1 MTVEVQRLHNNS
13 FNGFMEYLEC
23 DSFYSS
29 SVSELNEIDATD
41 VSEHAAR
48 YETLHQKL
56 QETLSGIDG
65 L

>member
-1 MTVEVQRLHNNS
+1 MNHDNADFLVEPAIV
-13 FNGFMEYLEC
+13 EE
-23 DSFYSS
+23 
-29 SVSELNEIDATD
+29 VKSELNEIDATD
-41 VSEHAAR
+41 VSEHAQR

>member
-1 MTVEVQRLHNNS
+1 MNTDNTESLAEPAIVEEVK
-13 FNGFMEYLEC
+13 
-23 DSFYSS
+23 
-29 SVSELNEIDATD
+29 SELNEIDATD
-41 VSEHAAR
+41 VSEHAQR

>member
-1 MTVEVQRLHNNS
+1 MNQDDPEVS
-13 FNGFMEYLEC
+13 AESVIV
-23 DSFYSS
+23 DS
-29 SVSELNEIDATD
+29 VKNELNEIDAMD
-41 VSEHAAR
+41 VSEHAER

>member
-1 MTVEVQRLHNNS
+1 MTNN
-13 FNGFMEYLEC
+13 FENNAPETAIVDG
-23 DSFYSS
+23 
-29 SVSELNEIDATD
+29 VKNELNEIDATD
-41 VSEHAAR
+41 VADHAAR

>member
-1 MTVEVQRLHNNS
+1 MNQINQESNTDSVIVDEVK
-13 FNGFMEYLEC
+13 
-23 DSFYSS
+23 
-29 SVSELNEIDATD
+29 SELNEIDVTE

-48 YETLHQKL
+48 YEALHQKL

>member
-1 MTVEVQRLHNNS
+1 LNENTQQESSDSTIVDTVK
-13 FNGFMEYLEC
+13 G
-23 DSFYSS
+23 
-29 SVSELNEIDATD
+29 ELNEIDAMD

-48 YETLHQKL
+48 YEALHQKL

>member
-1 MTVEVQRLHNNS
+1 VK
-13 FNGFMEYLEC
+13 
-23 DSFYSS
+23 D
-29 SVSELNEIDATD
+29 ELNEIDATD

-48 YETLHQKL
+48 YENLHQKL